1 MNEQGCR
8 AIYHGKEKAAAEAAA
23 AGRMRIAYLLE
34 LERLLLPRL
43 FELLRPAE
51 LVLRSPPCM
60 LWFQLLLLRSP
71 FLGMMK
77 VLSFQ
82 SLDWEWS

>member
-1 MNEQGCR
+1 MGS
-8 AIYHGKEKAAAEAAA
+8 EAAA
-23 AGRMRIAYLLE
+23 RNCSGIHYRVE
-34 LERLLLPRL
+34 LDRLLPRL

-60 LWFQLLLLRSP
+60 LWLQLLLLRSL

-82 SLDWEWS
+82 SLGDGA